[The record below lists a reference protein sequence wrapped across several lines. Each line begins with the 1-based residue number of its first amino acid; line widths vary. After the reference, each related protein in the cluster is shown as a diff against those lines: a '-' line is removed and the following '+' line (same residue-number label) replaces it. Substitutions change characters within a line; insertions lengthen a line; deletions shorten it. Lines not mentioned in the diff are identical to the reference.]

1 MSATNNKVISKQ
13 YTNEQFDRILSGK
26 EKRALID
33 SKLVATYIL
42 GNNKADN

>member
-1 MSATNNKVISKQ
+1 MSSTNNKVIRKQ
-13 YTNEQFDRILSGK
+13 YTNEQFDRILSGN

-33 SKLVATYIL
+33 SKLVATNLL